1 MKYTNIKKLLIKF
14 MGGGL
19 INFPTRF
26 LRWIKIDGDAD
37 GDDGGSG
44 GGGDSGDDGDN
55 VIKFGEAL
63 NQVCF
68 FEDQTYGKPDAFV
81 LPGGNLFTLNSINLE
96 TPITIGNKT
105 FEYAF
110 DANSENCKF
119 KTFDE
124 LVQDDFSDDFN
135 KAYFCWKL
143 EKIGNNNIQIPLF
156 TLYNYPHSEVDQ
168 DYYYKLADHAN
179 TSELIHYN
187 EEYYL
192 VFEFEGD

>member
-1 MKYTNIKKLLIKF
+1 MNYIRFTKLL
-14 MGGGL
+14 
-19 INFPTRF
+19 
-26 LRWIKIDGDAD
+26 KIVRG
-37 GDDGGSG
+37 GDDTD
-44 GGGDSGDDGDN
+44 GGGDN
-55 VIKFGEAL
+55 TIKFGEAL

-81 LPGGNLFTLNSINLE
+81 LLPYNLFSLDSINLG

-143 EKIGNNNIQIPLF
+143 EKIGNNNNIQIPLF
-156 TLYNYPHSEVDQ
+156 TLYNFPYTGISDD
-168 DYYYKLADHAN
+168 DYYNAITKAN
-179 TSELIHYN
+179 TSELVYYN